1 MIERELVALADRV
14 APAVRPDLPDRV
26 LARID
31 GLEQHDDR
39 GPKRVRALVAAG
51 MAALVAASFLS
62 PQVRAAAADLLG
74 VAGIEFSSDTPDA
87 PPEPRAPLPD
97 VQKTPLEE
105 AQAQVDFPIS
115 VPDRLGTP
123 DEVLVSDAGRVVT
136 MTWRGGRVLL
146 DQFGGELG
154 PVFTKNLGAV
164 ETETVRIRGAEAW
177 WIGAPHD
184 LTYIDRG
191 GREITATARLA
202 GRTLVWDTGGGV
214 TFRLE
219 GERLDPGGGRRD
231 RPVSSLT
238 GTDGRPAGYS

>member
-1 MIERELVALADRV
+1 MIERELIALADRV
-14 APAVRPDLPDRV
+14 APPTRPDLPDRV

-31 GLEQHDDR
+31 DLDPRVDR

-51 MAALVAASFLS
+51 LAALVAASFLL

-74 VAGIEFSSDTPDA
+74 VAGIEFSSDIPDA

-97 VQKTPLEE
+97 SKETPLEE

-115 VPDRLGTP
+115 VPSRLGTP

-136 MTWRGGRVLL
+136 MTWRHGRVLL
-146 DQFGGELG
+146 DQFDGELG
-154 PVFTKNLGAV
+154 PVFIKSIGLV
-164 ETETVRIRGAEAW
+164 DTEVVRIRGAEAW

-184 LTYIDRG
+184 LTYVDRG

-202 GRTLVWDTGGGV
+202 GRTLVWDAEAGV

-219 GERLDPGGGRRD
+219 GERLDRAEAVAIAR
-231 RPVSSLT
+231 SL
-238 GTDGRPAGYS
+238 R